1 MTKVKDKIEK
11 LGGKC
16 ITDDDDNVIFSE
28 IDLTYTYEN
37 KFDYTDKEIKKLR
50 NQEKKDK
57 KRYKIKETFDIV
69 DWDRVNNLTNEEVDI
84 VHDLLKDIK

>member
-1 MTKVKDKIEK
+1 MKDKIEK

-37 KFDYTDKEIKKLR
+37 KFDYSDEQVKKLR
-50 NQEKKDK
+50 EQEKNDK
-57 KRYKIKETFDIV
+57 EKK
-69 DWDRVNNLTNEEVDI
+69 
-84 VHDLLKDIK
+84 